1 MSSKPEILDKL
12 LENALSLVR
21 VYKNSRRDPD
31 QRDYDRREYAH
42 NALLALKEYESAGG
56 TNVEALKHLAYFQH
70 CYESCYMGS
79 DTIEVKKCAVKNL
92 RIASEGGDEEA
103 KQMLDSLQQTG
114 GRYIGNGVNY
124 LGSKVGDDCKA
135 NHEVQPRRTHAQVE
149 IEYCRRRLGMDLRE
163 KSADASD
170 AVADAVADATNPCK
184 KQRM

>member
-1 MSSKPEILDKL
+1 MSSKPEI

-21 VYKNSRRDPD
+21 AYKNSRRDPD

-70 CYESCYMGS
+70 CYESCYVGS
-79 DTIEVKKCAVKNL
+79 NTDEVRKSVTEL
-92 RIASEGGDEEA
+92 LQIASEGGDEQA
-103 KQMLDSLQQTG
+103 KQMQASLVQSG
-114 GRYIGNGVNY
+114 GRFICNGVRY
-124 LGSKVGDDCKA
+124 IESPVGDDHVVK
-135 NHEVQPRRTHAQVE
+135 HQVQPPRTHAQVE

-170 AVADAVADATNPCK
+170 ATNPCK